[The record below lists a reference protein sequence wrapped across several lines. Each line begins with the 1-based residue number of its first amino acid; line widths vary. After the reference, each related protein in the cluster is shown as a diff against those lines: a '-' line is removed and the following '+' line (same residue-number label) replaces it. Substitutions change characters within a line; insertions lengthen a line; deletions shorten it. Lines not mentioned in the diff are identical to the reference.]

1 MRRCVFVALFFCC
14 AAQALELGEPLVENA
29 PGETLDVSIP
39 LLGVGE
45 TERALRLVGADRAAY
60 AAAGIEYTPLHER
73 LVLELVAGESP
84 PRVAV
89 SSIGPVYETAFDL
102 VVGIAGAAGASFKPV
117 RVVLKTPPPPAP
129 RIMTPPAVLARLL
142 SLLADERGLS
152 RTAAFT
158 ELKSLVGGRRGRP
171 GRPYREGDK
180 RLVIGFGRNDFDP
193 AFVGGVEA
201 LLGDAAG
208 ALFRRRVAQGRGA
221 YALSEALFGDAEYA
235 VLARL
240 LTAGTVS
247 AMREGE
253 GAAQRLR
260 RLDEKVAALENRI
273 VELGYLLE
281 RGAREPQA
289 APRARWWERA
299 ASLLADYGWHNRRLL
314 SRPTWIGVAV
324 FWGLLLLLLAARQ
337 WRRSRAAVRGDA
349 AGTPERSPVTLEPGV
364 LPGQKELE
372 RTRAGADADPV
383 AGQLHLA
390 YAYIEIGESEK
401 ASSLLDE
408 VVRNGNAEQIERA
421 RSLQGKL
428 G

>member
-1 MRRCVFVALFFCC
+1 MRHCVFAALFFCC

-39 LLGVGE
+39 LFGVGE
-45 TERALRLVGADRAAY
+45 TARALRLVGADRGAY
-60 AAAGIEYTPLHER
+60 AEAGIEYTPLHER
-73 LVLELVAGESP
+73 LVLELVASESP

-89 SSIGPVYETAFDL
+89 SSIGPVYEAAFDM
-102 VVGIAGAAGASFKPV
+102 VVGIVGAAGVAGAAFRPV
-117 RVVLKTPPPPAP
+117 RIVLKTPPPPPAP
-129 RIMTPPAVLARLL
+129 KIMTPPAVLARLL
-142 SLLADERGLS
+142 SLIADERGLS

-158 ELKSLVGGRRGRP
+158 ALKNLVG

-180 RLVIGFGRNDFDP
+180 RLVLGFGQDDFDP

-201 LLGDAAG
+201 LSSAAAG
-208 ALFRRRVAQGRGA
+208 AAFRQRVEQGRGA

-235 VLARL
+235 VLTRL
-240 LTAGTVS
+240 LAAGTVS

-281 RGAREPQA
+281 HGARAPQA

-299 ASLLADYGWHNRRLL
+299 AAQLAEYGWHNRRLL
-314 SRPTWIGVAV
+314 SRPLWIGFAV

-337 WRRSRAAVRGDA
+337 WRRLRRARAAARGGA
-349 AGTPERSPVTLEPGV
+349 ADTLERSSLDSGV
-364 LPGQKELE
+364 LPGQQELE
-372 RTRAGADADPV
+372 RARAGADADPV
-383 AGQLHLA
+383 AGRLHLA

-401 ASSLLDE
+401 ASGLLDE
-408 VVRNGNAEQIERA
+408 VIRDGNAEQIERA

-428 G
+428 E